1 MMISLKAKWAE
12 ILKITIEKCNLHL
25 SDHKI
30 SWKCKAPKNFITVIP
45 KTCTGFFL
53 NVQTILGNIKNCHRV
68 HLTIKLIND
77 KFNSYCLTYF
87 SSSAKLLS

>member
-30 SWKCKAPKNFITVIP
+30 SWKCKAPKKFITVIP
-45 KTCTGFFL
+45 KTCTVFF
-53 NVQTILGNIKNCHRV
+53 
-68 HLTIKLIND
+68 
-77 KFNSYCLTYF
+77 
-87 SSSAKLLS
+87 

>member
-30 SWKCKAPKNFITVIP
+30 SWLPKDLLLLFQKHVL
-45 KTCTGFFL
+45 FFL